1 MALASVNSRALD
13 GISAPDV
20 AVEVHLGN
28 GLPAFSLVGLPEAEV
43 REARDRVR
51 AALNTCGFEF
61 PQRRITANLAP
72 ADLPKEGGRFDLPI
86 ALGILA
92 ASGQIRADA
101 LKGLEFAGELS
112 LDGSLRPVRGALAM
126 ALAARRAGRTLV
138 LPVESAAEAALAPQ
152 AEVLAADSL
161 LQVVAHLVGSQS
173 LAAPVSPDPG
183 KAPEPWPDLAEVR
196 GQGAAKR
203 VLEIA
208 AAGRHSLL
216 MFGPPGSGKSMLA
229 QRLPG
234 LLPPMDEEEALASAS
249 VLSLAGGFNASAW
262 GRRPF
267 RSPHH
272 SASPAAM
279 VGGGGSPRPGE
290 ISLAHN
296 GLLFLDELPEFDRR
310 VLESLREPLETGV
323 IAVSRVARQVDFPA
337 RFQLIAAMNPCPCG
351 FHGDP
356 RGRCRCTPDRIA
368 RYRGRLSGPLLDRID
383 MLIEVAAV
391 ESNALHGPASG
402 EPSASVRERVMQAF
416 ALQQARQHKPNAWLG
431 AAEIDTHCAA
441 EPAATQLLAKASVKL
456 GLSARGTHR
465 LLRVARTIADL
476 AARPLIGVA
485 EMSEAIQLRRG
496 LPESA

>member
-1 MALASVNSRALD
+1 MKDS
-13 GISAPDV
+13 
-20 AVEVHLGN
+20 
-28 GLPAFSLVGLPEAEV
+28 FS
-43 REARDRVR
+43 
-51 AALNTCGFEF
+51 C
-61 PQRRITANLAP
+61 TANLAP

-92 ASGQIRADA
+92 ASGQIRVEA
-101 LKGLEFAGELS
+101 LKGMEFAGELS

-126 ALAARRAGRTLV
+126 ALAATRAGRVLV
-138 LPVESAAEAALAPQ
+138 LPAESAAEAALAPRAQ
-152 AEVLAADSL
+152 VLAAGSL

-173 LAAPVSPDPG
+173 LAAPVLPQAEAG
-183 KAPEPWPDLAEVR
+183 AIAWPDLAEVR
-196 GQGAAKR
+196 GQAAAKR

-229 QRLPG
+229 HRLPG

-249 VLSLAGGFNASAW
+249 VLSLTGGFNAAQW
-262 GRRPF
+262 ARRPF
-267 RSPHH
+267 RAPHH
-272 SASPAAM
+272 SASAAAM

-310 VLESLREPLETGV
+310 VLECLREPLETGV
-323 IAVSRVARQVDFPA
+323 ITVSRVARQVDFPA
-337 RFQLIAAMNPCPCG
+337 RFQLVAAMNPCPCG
-351 FHGDP
+351 YRGDP
-356 RGRCRCTPDRIA
+356 RGRCRCTPDRVA
-368 RYRGRLSGPLLDRID
+368 RYRDRLSGPLLDRID

-391 ESNALHGPASG
+391 DTAALHASADG
-402 EPSASVRERVMQAF
+402 ESSAAVRERVMRAF
-416 ALQQARQHKPNAWLG
+416 ALQQRRQGKPNAWLG
-431 AAEIDTHCAA
+431 AAEIDAHCGA
-441 EPAATQLLAKASVKL
+441 EPPAIQLLAKASARL

-465 LLRVARTIADL
+465 LLRVARSIADL